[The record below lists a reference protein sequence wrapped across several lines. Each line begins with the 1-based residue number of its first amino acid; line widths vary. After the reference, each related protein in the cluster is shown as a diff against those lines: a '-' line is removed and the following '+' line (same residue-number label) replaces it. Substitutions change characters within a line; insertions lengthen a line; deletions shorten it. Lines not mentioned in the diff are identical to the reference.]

1 MGAEGHPRQ
10 RDSSRAGQ
18 DRVRPRAVGGREAA
32 ERAHPGDAS
41 AAARRAA
48 RYRRHRGVPRLRRRR
63 VHHRAVHRRRRR
75 VYHSLMDLN
84 YSVEEVDFRDA
95 VRTWLSENLPKD
107 LKDKVDRYEHLSKE
121 DLLRWHR
128 ILAGKGWVAPAWPK
142 EWGGTGWNVVQR
154 YIFEEEL
161 GYVGSPPL
169 IPFGLT
175 MCAPVLLR
183 FGTEA
188 QKKRFLPRIYQGE
201 DFWCQGYSEPGSGSD
216 LASLKT
222 KAVRQGEHYVV
233 NGQKIWTTLAH
244 YADWIFC
251 LVRTDPNVERRQE
264 GISFLLMDM
273 KTPGITV
280 RPLML
285 MDGGHEVNEVFF
297 DDVKVPLDN
306 LVHEEGKGWTV
317 AKYLL
322 GHERMN
328 TGRIGES
335 RRQLARLKQY
345 ASQSATPMMSDSRWR
360 DRLTRV
366 EVELTALEITN
377 LRFLD
382 RMRRT
387 GQPPGADVSMLK
399 IKGTE
404 IQQGLTELMMDA
416 TDPGASDPLSVA
428 VRKPYPSMRKTTI
441 YAGSNEIQRNII
453 AKMTLGL

>member
-1 MGAEGHPRQ
+1 
-10 RDSSRAGQ
+10 
-18 DRVRPRAVGGREAA
+18 
-32 ERAHPGDAS
+32 
-41 AAARRAA
+41 
-48 RYRRHRGVPRLRRRR
+48 
-63 VHHRAVHRRRRR
+63 
-75 VYHSLMDLN
+75 MDLN
-84 YSVEEVDFRDA
+84 YSPEEADFREEVRG
-95 VRTWLSENLPKD
+95 WLSANLPED
-107 LKDKVDRYEHLSKE
+107 LKQKVASYAHLSKD

-128 ILAGKGWVAPAWPK
+128 ILAKQGWVAPAWPK

-161 GYVGSPPL
+161 GYAGAPPL

-175 MCAPVLLR
+175 MCAAVLLR

-188 QKKRFLPRIYQGE
+188 QKKRFLPRIYDGD

-222 KAVRQGEHYVV
+222 KAIKDKDSYVV

-251 LVRTDPNVERRQE
+251 LVRTDPSVERRQD
-264 GISFLLMDM
+264 GISFLLIDM

-280 RPLML
+280 RPLIL
-285 MDGGHEVNEVFF
+285 MDGAHEVNEVFF
-297 DDVKVPLDN
+297 DDVAVPAEN
-306 LVHEEGKGWTV
+306 LVHQEGKGWTV

-322 GHERMN
+322 GYERMN

-335 RRQLARLKQY
+335 RRQLAALKEF
-345 ASQSATPMMSDSRWR
+345 ASSRIQDARFR
-360 DRLTRV
+360 DRLSRL
-366 EVELTALEITN
+366 EIELMALEITN

-404 IQQGLTELMMDA
+404 IQQVITELMLQA
-416 TDPGASDPLSVA
+416 ADPAASDPFTEA
-428 VRKPYPSMRKTTI
+428 VRKKYLSMRKTTI

>member
-1 MGAEGHPRQ
+1 
-10 RDSSRAGQ
+10 
-18 DRVRPRAVGGREAA
+18 
-32 ERAHPGDAS
+32 
-41 AAARRAA
+41 
-48 RYRRHRGVPRLRRRR
+48 
-63 VHHRAVHRRRRR
+63 
-75 VYHSLMDLN
+75 MDLN
-84 YSVEEVDFRDA
+84 YSAEELAFRDE
-95 VRTWLSENLPKD
+95 VRAWLGANLPAE
-107 LKDKVDRYEHLSKE
+107 LREKVESYAHLSKDE
-121 DLLRWHR
+121 LLRWHR
-128 ILAGKGWVAPAWPK
+128 ILAKKGWVAPAWPR

-161 GYVGSPPL
+161 GYAGSPPL
-169 IPFGLT
+169 IPFGLA
-175 MCAPVLLR
+175 MCGPVLLR
-183 FGTEA
+183 FGSDP
-188 QKKRFLPRIYQGE
+188 QKRRFLPRIYNGD

-222 KAVRQGEHYVV
+222 SAVRRGDHYVV

-251 LVRTDPNVERRQE
+251 LVRTDASDKRQE
-264 GISFLLMDM
+264 GISFILIDM

-280 RPLML
+280 RPLIL
-285 MDGGHEVNEVFF
+285 MDGAHEVNEVFF
-297 DDVKVPLDN
+297 DDVKVPAEN
-306 LVHEEGKGWTV
+306 RVHDEGKGWTV

-335 RRQLARLKQY
+335 KRQLALLKKF
-345 ASQSATPMMSDSRWR
+345 AGPMKDDFRFR
-360 DRLTRV
+360 DRLTRL
-366 EVELTALEITN
+366 EVELQALEITN

-404 IQQGLTELMMDA
+404 IQQGLTELMLQA
-416 TDPGASDPLSVA
+416 ADPAASDEFSVG
-428 VRKPYPSMRKTTI
+428 VQKKYLSMRKTTI

>member
-1 MGAEGHPRQ
+1 
-10 RDSSRAGQ
+10 
-18 DRVRPRAVGGREAA
+18 
-32 ERAHPGDAS
+32 
-41 AAARRAA
+41 
-48 RYRRHRGVPRLRRRR
+48 
-63 VHHRAVHRRRRR
+63 
-75 VYHSLMDLN
+75 MDLN
-84 YSVEEVDFRDA
+84 YSQDELAFRDE
-95 VRTWLSENLPKD
+95 VRAWLEANLPRD
-107 LKDKVDRYEHLSKE
+107 LRDKMASYAHLSKE
-121 DLLRWHR
+121 ELLRWHK
-128 ILAGKGWVAPAWPK
+128 ILAKKGWVAPAWPK

-161 GYVGSPPL
+161 GYVGAPPL

-175 MCAPVLLR
+175 MCAAVLLQ

-188 QKKRFLPRIYQGE
+188 QKKRFLPRIYNGE

-222 KAVRQGEHYVV
+222 KAARQGDHYVV

-251 LVRTDPNVERRQE
+251 LVRTDPSGGKRQE
-264 GISFLLMDM
+264 GISFLLLDM
-273 KTPGITV
+273 KSPGITV
-280 RPLML
+280 RPLIL
-285 MDGGHEVNEVFF
+285 MDGAHEVNEVFF
-297 DDVKVPLDN
+297 DDVKVPAEN
-306 LVHEEGKGWTV
+306 LVFEEGKGWTV

-322 GHERMN
+322 GYERMN

-335 RRQLARLKQY
+335 KRQLAKLK
-345 ASQSATPMMSDSRWR
+345 AFAAPMMKDVRFR
-360 DRLTRV
+360 DRLSRL
-366 EVELTALEITN
+366 EVELMALEITN

-404 IQQGLTELMMDA
+404 IQQGLTELMMQA
-416 TDPGASDPLSVA
+416 VDPAASDELSVSI
-428 VRKPYPSMRKTTI
+428 RKRYLSMRKTTI